1 MSTGKPPKRLCRQEG
16 YALGKAGHMRYIFRL
31 VLMLIIL
38 AAIAVVAYS
47 FIGDLT
53 AQRTT
58 VETPVTLE
66 VN

>member
-1 MSTGKPPKRLCRQEG
+1 
-16 YALGKAGHMRYIFRL
+16 MRYIFRL

>member
-1 MSTGKPPKRLCRQEG
+1 
-16 YALGKAGHMRYIFRL
+16 MRYIFRL

-38 AAIAVVAYS
+38 AAIAVVAYT

-53 AQRTT
+53 AQRSI

-66 VN
+66 VD